1 MKKQQQL
8 TWFTGKIID
17 ASQKLL
23 FEDAMELEQGFIVSI
38 TQGRILNLDEISQ
51 YIWLTISTIGVTHPE
66 FHVRQKMSF
75 VMSKWAI
82 TCMSS

>member
-8 TWFTGKIID
+8 TWFTGEIID

-66 FHVRQKMSF
+66 IYVRQKMSF
-75 VMSKWAI
+75 VMSK
-82 TCMSS
+82 

>member
-8 TWFTGKIID
+8 TWFTGEIID

-23 FEDAMELEQGFIVSI
+23 FEDAMELEQGFIASI

-51 YIWLTISTIGVTHPE
+51 YIWLTISTIGVTRPE
-66 FHVRQKMSF
+66 IHVQQKN
-75 VMSKWAI
+75 VICYK
-82 TCMSS
+82 

>member
-8 TWFTGKIID
+8 TWFTGEIID

-23 FEDAMELEQGFIVSI
+23 FEDAMELEQGFIASI

-66 FHVRQKMSF
+66 IHVQQKKMSF
-75 VMSKWAI
+75 VISK
-82 TCMSS
+82 

>member
-8 TWFTGKIID
+8 TWFTGEIID

-23 FEDAMELEQGFIVSI
+23 FEDAMELEQGFIASI

-66 FHVRQKMSF
+66 IHVQQK
-75 VMSKWAI
+75 K
-82 TCMSS
+82 CHLL

>member
-8 TWFTGKIID
+8 TWFAGEIID

-66 FHVRQKMSF
+66 VHVRQKMSF
-75 VMSKWAI
+75 VMSK
-82 TCMSS
+82 

>member
-8 TWFTGKIID
+8 TWFTGELID

-23 FEDAMELEQGFIVSI
+23 FEDAMELEQDFIASI

-66 FHVRQKMSF
+66 IHVQQK
-75 VMSKWAI
+75 K
-82 TCMSS
+82 CHLL

>member
-51 YIWLTISTIGVTHPE
+51 YIWLTISSIGVTHPE
-66 FHVRQKMSF
+66 IHVRQKMSF
-75 VMSKWAI
+75 VMS
-82 TCMSS
+82 S

>member
-1 MKKQQQL
+1 MKKQQQP
-8 TWFTGKIID
+8 TWFTGEIID

-23 FEDAMELEQGFIVSI
+23 FEDAMELEQGFIASI

-66 FHVRQKMSF
+66 IHVQQK
-75 VMSKWAI
+75 K
-82 TCMSS
+82 CHLL

>member
-8 TWFTGKIID
+8 TWFTGELID
-17 ASQKLL
+17 AYQKLL
-23 FEDAMELEQGFIVSI
+23 FEDAMELEQGFIASI

-66 FHVRQKMSF
+66 IHVQQK
-75 VMSKWAI
+75 K
-82 TCMSS
+82 CHLL